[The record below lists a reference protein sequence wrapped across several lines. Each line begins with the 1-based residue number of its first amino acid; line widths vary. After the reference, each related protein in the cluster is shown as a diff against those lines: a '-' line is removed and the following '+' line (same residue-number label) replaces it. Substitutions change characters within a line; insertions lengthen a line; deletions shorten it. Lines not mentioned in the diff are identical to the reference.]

1 MAQQNETKQ
10 KIIQEL
16 KAELEYNKQRR
27 LELFADSTTE
37 SLQLQ
42 AITGSNIISDNLRQ
56 KHRDKLREI
65 SRETDRTKSMIKWI
79 EEMLSK
85 YC

>member
-42 AITGSNIISDNLRQ
+42 AITGSGIISDNLRQ
-56 KHRDKLREI
+56 KHRDKLSI
-65 SRETDRTKSMIKWI
+65 ILNETERTRSTIEWI